1 MPVML
6 RLLLLRANKLTL
18 IVSKSNLL
26 LINISN
32 KPHDK
37 FETFIDQEQLEKKEY
52 AKYLG
57 IFIDSNLSW
66 KKRIQAI

>member
-26 LINISN
+26 LINIGN

-57 IFIDSNLSW
+57 IFIDSNLPW

>member
-26 LINISN
+26 LINIAN